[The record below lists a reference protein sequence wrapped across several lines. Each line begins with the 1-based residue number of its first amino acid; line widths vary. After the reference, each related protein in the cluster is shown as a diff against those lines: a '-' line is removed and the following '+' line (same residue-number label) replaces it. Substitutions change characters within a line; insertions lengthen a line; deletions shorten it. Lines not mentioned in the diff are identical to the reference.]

1 VQNAGKSDLMIT
13 GVQTACNCV
22 TLKTPTEKIK
32 PGMEAIVELTYQ
44 PRVLGD
50 QIEAVSLL
58 SNDVV
63 SPETKVRLK
72 AKVVT
77 SLTAKSVIKESSNE
91 VPFK

>member
-1 VQNAGKSDLMIT
+1 VKNTGKSDLT
-13 GVQTACNCV
+13 LSGVQAACNCV
-22 TLKTPTEKIK
+22 GLKNPGQKIK
-32 PGMEAIVELTYQ
+32 PGMQAVVELNYQ

-50 QIEAVSLL
+50 QTEAVSLL

-63 SPETKVRLK
+63 SPEVKVRLK

-77 SLTAKSVIKESSNE
+77 SLTARSVIKESSNE

>member
-1 VQNAGKSDLMIT
+1 M
-13 GVQTACNCV
+13 
-22 TLKTPTEKIK
+22 TLKTTGQKIK
-32 PGMEAIVELTYQ
+32 PGMEALVELTYQ

-50 QIEAVSLL
+50 QTEAVSFL

-63 SPETKVRLK
+63 SPQVKVSLK
-72 AKVVT
+72 AKVVA

>member
-1 VQNAGKSDLMIT
+1 VKNTGKSDLNIT
-13 GVQTACNCV
+13 GIQAACNCV
-22 TLKTPTEKIK
+22 TLKTPGQKIK
-32 PGMEAIVELTYQ
+32 PGMEALVELTYQ

-50 QIEAVSLL
+50 QTEAVSIL

-63 SPETKVRLK
+63 SPPVKVSLK
-72 AKVVT
+72 AKVVA